1 MIQLPAQNVWKIL
14 IQRNSLYMHFSN
26 ISKHLIA
33 FLIHY
38 FQAISD
44 ILLPSESKYVFGSQN
59 NHWIRLVTQ
68 SLLIVDKQFC
78 RRQKNCV
85 VAHARSNYFPLAVS
99 VMSQRRKAIEF
110 VDIPIQLHIR
120 LEEHSI
126 EFLTW
131 CFIYRLDGFMLGIG
145 NLLVFRDSCERRK
158 LFEWTKRI
166 YVWRVFSFCK
176 TAASR
181 TFVLFSIRSD
191 ESNQRRDDWK
201 MIKIQLKIC
210 WRTFGIVNFKFNA
223 TNIVVR
229 NKIIFLRFIIM

>member
-1 MIQLPAQNVWKIL
+1 MTPMRCTRFYTVESHSRAAERRNTFFHVLFHPLFILFMYLTVLEWKWCFIFERAQTKCRNITHQSEMKSCYVKHSSTVYLIQKKSYYVLIQLPAQNVWTIL
-14 IQRNSLYMHFSN
+14 IQCNSLYMHFSN

-99 VMSQRRKAIEF
+99 VMSQRRKAIELLIF
-110 VDIPIQLHIR
+110 LSNCIFDWRNIPLSSWLDVLYID
-120 LEEHSI
+120 
-126 EFLTW
+126 LTVSCW
-131 CFIYRLDGFMLGIG
+131 ELGI
-145 NLLVFRDSCERRK
+145 
-158 LFEWTKRI
+158 
-166 YVWRVFSFCK
+166 Y
-176 TAASR
+176 
-181 TFVLFSIRSD
+181 
-191 ESNQRRDDWK
+191 
-201 MIKIQLKIC
+201 
-210 WRTFGIVNFKFNA
+210 
-223 TNIVVR
+223 
-229 NKIIFLRFIIM
+229 